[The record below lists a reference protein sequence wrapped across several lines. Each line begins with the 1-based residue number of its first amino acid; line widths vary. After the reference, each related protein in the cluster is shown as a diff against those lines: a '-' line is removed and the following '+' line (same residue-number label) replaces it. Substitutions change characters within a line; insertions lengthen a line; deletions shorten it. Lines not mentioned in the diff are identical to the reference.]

1 MPAPLSVNDVM
12 KTNVATLTPGTT
24 LQETRG
30 RMAELGI
37 RHMPVLDH
45 DGRLVGLLSL
55 KDLLRALEPAMTA
68 QGLRTTLAVGDVM
81 TRDLVVASPETPAVM
96 AVEAMITRKI
106 GSVLVV
112 DAAGKLAGMV
122 TKTDFLEI
130 AHEALLGFEPAA
142 RARS

>member
-1 MPAPLSVNDVM
+1 MAAPLTVKDLM

-45 DGRLVGLLSL
+45 DGTLVGILSL
-55 KDLLRALEPAMTA
+55 RDLMRALEPAMTA

-81 TRDLVVASPETPAVM
+81 TRELVVANADAPASM

-106 GSVLVV
+106 GAVPVV
-112 DAAGKLAGMV
+112 DGKRHLLGIV
-122 TKTDFLEI
+122 TETDFLEI
-130 AHEALLGFEPAA
+130 AHEALLGFEPSA

>member
-1 MPAPLSVNDVM
+1 MAAPLSVKDLM

-24 LQETRG
+24 LQETRA

-45 DGRLVGLLSL
+45 DRRVIGILSL
-55 KDLLRALEPAMTA
+55 RDVTRALEPAMTA

-81 TRDLVVASPETPAVM
+81 TREVIVANAETPAVM
-96 AVEAMITRKI
+96 AVEAMITKKI
-106 GSVLVV
+106 GSVPIV
-112 DAAGKLAGMV
+112 DSRGHLLGMV
-122 TKTDFLEI
+122 TETDFLEI
-130 AHEALLGFEPAA
+130 AHESLLGFEPAA

>member
-1 MPAPLSVNDVM
+1 MAAPLSVKDLM

-30 RMAELGI
+30 RMADLGV
-37 RHMPVLDH
+37 RHMPVVDH
-45 DGRLVGLLSL
+45 DGHLVGLLSQR
-55 KDLLRALEPAMTA
+55 DLMRALEPAMTA
-68 QGLRTTLAVGDVM
+68 QGHRTVLAVGDVM
-81 TRDLVVASPETPAVM
+81 TKDMVVAAADTPAVM

-106 GSVLVV
+106 GAVPIV
-112 DAAGKLAGMV
+112 DNTQHLLGMV
-122 TKTDFLEI
+122 TETDFLEI